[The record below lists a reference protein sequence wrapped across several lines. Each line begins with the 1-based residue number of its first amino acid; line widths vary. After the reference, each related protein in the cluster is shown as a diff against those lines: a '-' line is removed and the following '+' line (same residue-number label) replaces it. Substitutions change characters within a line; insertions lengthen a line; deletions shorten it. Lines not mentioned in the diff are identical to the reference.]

1 MPYKGMKRSRM
12 AKFVTRLTFV
22 TSMGISMTKL
32 VAYADRASLAVL
44 AILLAALPLAT
55 FGFFAH

>member
-1 MPYKGMKRSRM
+1 
-12 AKFVTRLTFV
+12 
-22 TSMGISMTKL
+22 MTKL